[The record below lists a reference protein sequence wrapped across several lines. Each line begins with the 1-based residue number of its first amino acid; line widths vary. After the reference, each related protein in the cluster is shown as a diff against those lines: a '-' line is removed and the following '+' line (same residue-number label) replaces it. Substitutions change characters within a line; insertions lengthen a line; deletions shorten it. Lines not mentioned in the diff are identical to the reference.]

1 MKSGCLFRH
10 GMWSEEADIQAGIH
24 FSWLHWDI
32 SFLGIGKLQ
41 WAKVLRIQNEISLWT
56 VCVVV
61 DTEVQAL
68 PGFQRSPTSIGSYL
82 RVPEVFSASWHPSD
96 GLLFGK
102 WRWRLDVW
110 TQSQYPFP
118 RAQGVICVLEPQSS
132 PQDLQRNKS
141 NAFLI
146 SLENHPKGTE
156 GAKGWC
162 WCAVTLPENFT
173 EGRMR
178 SRRKLRGEATA
189 DQIFAQ
195 DTHRLALDH
204 GGA

>member
-1 MKSGCLFRH
+1 MRSPSEPCVWCRH
-10 GMWSEEADIQAGIH
+10 WGAGITKLSEIPN
-24 FSWLHWDI
+24 FYRKLSQSPG
-32 SFLGIGKLQ
+32 SFL
-41 WAKVLRIQNEISLWT
+41 
-56 VCVVV
+56 
-61 DTEVQAL
+61 
-68 PGFQRSPTSIGSYL
+68 SIL
-82 RVPEVFSASWHPSD
+82 ASD

-110 TQSQYPFP
+110 TQSQYPFH
-118 RAQGVICVLEPQSS
+118 RAQGVICVLETQSS

-178 SRRKLRGEATA
+178 SLLTRSL
-189 DQIFAQ
+189 
-195 DTHRLALDH
+195 HRTLIGWLWIMVVHSPGDIGNRLLCSQEKPFSANTSIWS
-204 GGA
+204 

>member
-1 MKSGCLFRH
+1 MLVQTRHVVWRGRHSSRHTFFLIALGHFFSGYWKAAVSQGAQNSKWDLPLNRVCGCRH
-10 GMWSEEADIQAGIH
+10 WGAGITRLSEIPN
-24 FSWLHWDI
+24 FYGKLSQSPG
-32 SFLGIGKLQ
+32 SFL
-41 WAKVLRIQNEISLWT
+41 
-56 VCVVV
+56 
-61 DTEVQAL
+61 
-68 PGFQRSPTSIGSYL
+68 SIL
-82 RVPEVFSASWHPSD
+82 ASD